1 MRSGVMTRKLTIT
14 VTTDFYEGLVRSA
27 GHRKI
32 GAFIEKHLTPL
43 VASNANLD
51 AGYRA
56 MAADAERE
64 SCLSISA
71 RYLLSHISAQ
81 AVSPAMSMY
90 SAATPQQ
97 TRGMPTAASG

>member
-1 MRSGVMTRKLTIT
+1 MRSCVMTRKLTIT

-64 SCLSISA
+64 KQAKEWCSA
-71 RYLLSHISAQ
+71 LAGETVKDE
-81 AVSPAMSMY
+81 AW
-90 SAATPQQ
+90 
-97 TRGMPTAASG
+97 

>member
-1 MRSGVMTRKLTIT
+1 MTSGVRTRKLTIT

-32 GAFIEKHLTPL
+32 GAFIQKHQTPL
-43 VASNANLD
+43 ESSNDNIE

-64 SCLSISA
+64 KQAKEWCSA
-71 RYLLSHISAQ
+71 LTGETVKDEAW
-81 AVSPAMSMY
+81 
-90 SAATPQQ
+90 
-97 TRGMPTAASG
+97 